1 MEPSACED
9 LKAFERRLTEVVSSY
24 RPSTLRWRRKN
35 HKAASRHWRINVY
48 IYLIIAVILSA
59 LSVCTAISAWYWLKD
74 PRTTVVP
81 LTESLWIHPIFT
93 VATVT
98 LIVLFVLGIQKLV
111 VAPQIITSRTRSVL
125 TDFAL
130 DLEPHTGKLILKP
143 RQSNNNGNT

>member
-24 RPSTLRWRRKN
+24 RPSTFRWR
-35 HKAASRHWRINVY
+35 I
-48 IYLIIAVILSA
+48 ILSA
-59 LSVCTAISAWYWLKD
+59 LSVCTAISAWYWLRD

-98 LIVLFVLGIQKLV
+98 LIVLFILGIQKLV
-111 VAPQIITSRTRSVL
+111 VAPSIITSRTRTVL

-143 RQSNNNGNT
+143 RQCNNNGNT

>member
-9 LKAFERRLTEVVSSY
+9 LKAFERRLIEVVSSY
-24 RPSTLRWRRKN
+24 RPSTFRWR
-35 HKAASRHWRINVY
+35 
-48 IYLIIAVILSA
+48 LILSA

-98 LIVLFVLGIQKLV
+98 LIVLFILGIQKLV

-143 RQSNNNGNT
+143 RQSNNNGNSNT